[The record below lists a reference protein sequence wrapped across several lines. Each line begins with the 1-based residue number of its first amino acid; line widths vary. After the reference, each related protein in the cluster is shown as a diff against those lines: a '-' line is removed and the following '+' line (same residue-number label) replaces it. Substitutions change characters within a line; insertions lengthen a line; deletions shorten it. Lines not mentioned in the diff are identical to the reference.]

1 MVIKSLRNMD
11 GRDRL
16 ELGVDWRYD
25 KVGSIYN
32 VGITPEVLTQIVN
45 ANKPLVIYNER
56 ELTLSPATLSD
67 MLQKLNVLNA
77 NRGAEDNEALLWF
90 RYEYGNRDGENG
102 QAYAFMITV
111 YLGDTRYR
119 LPDGETYAF
128 SLYFDRNDAT
138 SYELYCPADPED
150 ASSELVKQATP
161 PFLCRRS
168 Q

>member
-1 MVIKSLRNMD
+1 MGGGQSGDDADGYSDNIGGYDRWGEGSAWNGDPLQYMVIKSLRNMD

-56 ELTLSPATLSD
+56 ELTLSPSTLSD

-77 NRGAEDNEALLWF
+77 NRARRTTKPSCG
-90 RYEYGNRDGENG
+90 
-102 QAYAFMITV
+102 
-111 YLGDTRYR
+111 
-119 LPDGETYAF
+119 
-128 SLYFDRNDAT
+128 SAT
-138 SYELYCPADPED
+138 STQPG
-150 ASSELVKQATP
+150 
-161 PFLCRRS
+161 R
-168 Q
+168 

>member
-77 NRGAEDNEALLWF
+77 KTGK
-90 RYEYGNRDGENG
+90 
-102 QAYAFMITV
+102 
-111 YLGDTRYR
+111 
-119 LPDGETYAF
+119 
-128 SLYFDRNDAT
+128 
-138 SYELYCPADPED
+138 PAP
-150 ASSELVKQATP
+150 L
-161 PFLCRRS
+161 
-168 Q
+168 